1 LITKTH
7 YQKQLERITFF
18 LERSLGGDFI
28 LNEFR
33 KAGLTVEPHSNWFRH
48 DTPDTKWLPE
58 VGKKNWVVLMRDQR
72 IGKRPLELQALL
84 NSGVKAFVLV
94 TGELKNKENAR
105 IFIKAMPAI
114 CTMTEANDFPFIA
127 RVLINS
133 KVVLWKKAKK

>member
-1 LITKTH
+1 MATRGW
-7 YQKQLERITFF
+7 QKER
-18 LERSLGGDFI
+18 
-28 LNEFR
+28 
-33 KAGLTVEPHSNWFRH
+33 
-48 DTPDTKWLPE
+48 
-58 VGKKNWVVLMRDQR
+58 VGLMRDQR